1 MMTLDITNGV
11 FNFITTKEVRIP
23 TGVPFEIDT
32 NTIIGIPNGMVLLI
46 TSDKSVSRRY
56 GVYVNPSPF
65 IISPDETGKTIS
77 IPVAYDGIDRWG
89 IESDLHG
96 RVKIPA
102 NECIAKG
109 ILINVAQNAYMATI
123 RERE

>member
-1 MMTLDITNGV
+1 MTLDITDGV

-23 TGVPFEIDT
+23 AGVPFEIDT
-32 NTIIGIPNGMVLLI
+32 NIIIGIPDGMVLLI

-56 GVYVNPSPF
+56 GVYVNPSPL
-65 IISPDETGKTIS
+65 IISPDETSKTIS
-77 IPVAYDGIDRWG
+77 IPVTYDGINRWG
-89 IESDLHG
+89 IESDFHG
-96 RVKIPA
+96 RVKVPA

-109 ILINVAQNAYMATI
+109 ILINVAQNVYTANI